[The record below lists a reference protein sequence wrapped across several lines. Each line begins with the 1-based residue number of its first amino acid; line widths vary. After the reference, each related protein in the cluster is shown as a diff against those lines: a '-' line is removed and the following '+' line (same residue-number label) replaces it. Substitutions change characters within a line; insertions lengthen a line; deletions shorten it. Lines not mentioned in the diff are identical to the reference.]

1 MTQPKSDDELI
12 AIEMEYFHKRK
23 NCLLKDIK
31 KTQNL
36 FCEKC
41 FPQIRGSHISD
52 NCKNT
57 SSKPNLFSTFRTKEN
72 SLTRRNALLFIECFQ
87 QCTDVVVTNVLI
99 LSFCLCSRCVC
110 LFFEDPG
117 G

>member
-23 NCLLKDIK
+23 NCLFKNRK

-87 QCTDVVVTNVLI
+87 QCTDVVVTNV
-99 LSFCLCSRCVC
+99 
-110 LFFEDPG
+110 
-117 G
+117 